1 MFAHTFRE
9 GLGKEKDNYYFGRAG
24 WERKLLEKLAEVF
37 LRSMA

>member
-9 GLGKEKDNYYFGRAG
+9 GLGKEKDNFGRAG